1 MSLEL
6 EITIFFKNHAFLE
19 CGGGFY
25 GRVWLQI
32 FTVRDKSS
40 SIAVQN
46 IFLFDCFKSDLSFEE
61 MDEEHG
67 TDDTTITR

>member
-25 GRVWLQI
+25 GRVWLQTFI
-32 FTVRDKSS
+32 VRDKSS

-46 IFLFDCFKSDLSFEE
+46 IFLFDCVKSDLSFEE